1 MYNLVRLT
9 SEWNKELLISIMS
22 ASDAQRGQ
30 GTYSDT
36 RNTLGVVKLSDLLG
50 FGVSRDSRRGGLGA
64 PPHQPWSLAMQSD
77 AGCPG
82 RDQELP
88 RGGITS
94 GCLKPR
100 ASLLFGGFLQDKGW
114 GWLPHRAAQAR
125 EGASRAVTCAY
136 PSRCASRRRHKKVL
150 SYSDLP
156 RRKQDWQRWLRSQP
170 SR

>member
-22 ASDAQRGQ
+22 ASNAQRGQ

-64 PPHQPWSLAMQSD
+64 PPHKLWSLATQSD

-88 RGGITS
+88 QGRDNQWMSEAESIAPVRGVPAG
-94 GCLKPR
+94 
-100 ASLLFGGFLQDKGW
+100 
-114 GWLPHRAAQAR
+114 
-125 EGASRAVTCAY
+125 
-136 PSRCASRRRHKKVL
+136 
-150 SYSDLP
+150 
-156 RRKQDWQRWLRSQP
+156 
-170 SR
+170 